1 MPASTT
7 TDVFDAPPIAV
18 LWPILFAGGVYLVL
32 RSLIRGARG
41 RVFPATASR
50 HALCVGVIGWLVSS
64 LLPAA
69 NAGILPVPGIP
80 KAAVEILPALAWPV
94 LGCLAVHS
102 LGQLSYPRPKS
113 LPGQPPGQAPRIRDF
128 LPLRLAWTAAAIFAV
143 AAAQIVWTSTLPG
156 FAPQPYGSRPDG
168 EGGFATYGGEGRV
181 AGVELAMYLGGA
193 LFVLAV
199 GTLAVLL
206 LISRRPPVDG
216 LTPGLDGV
224 LRTIAMNRLLR
235 TVATIASG
243 LAAIAGNHAA
253 RPDPGSGI
261 TGWINP
267 AGALNLAVL
276 LVMLLWPPPKLAAQQ
291 PQRRAL
297 APGAAAYHRRPNF
310 FRQ

>member
-1 MPASTT
+1 
-7 TDVFDAPPIAV
+7 
-18 LWPILFAGGVYLVL
+18 
-32 RSLIRGARG
+32 
-41 RVFPATASR
+41 
-50 HALCVGVIGWLVSS
+50 
-64 LLPAA
+64 
-69 NAGILPVPGIP
+69 
-80 KAAVEILPALAWPV
+80 
-94 LGCLAVHS
+94 
-102 LGQLSYPRPKS
+102 
-113 LPGQPPGQAPRIRDF
+113 
-128 LPLRLAWTAAAIFAV
+128 
-143 AAAQIVWTSTLPG
+143 
-156 FAPQPYGSRPDG
+156 
-168 EGGFATYGGEGRV
+168 
-181 AGVELAMYLGGA
+181 MYLGGA

-224 LRTIAMNRLLR
+224 HRTIAMSRLLR

-253 RPDPGSGI
+253 RPDPGS

-291 PQRRAL
+291 PQRRAM